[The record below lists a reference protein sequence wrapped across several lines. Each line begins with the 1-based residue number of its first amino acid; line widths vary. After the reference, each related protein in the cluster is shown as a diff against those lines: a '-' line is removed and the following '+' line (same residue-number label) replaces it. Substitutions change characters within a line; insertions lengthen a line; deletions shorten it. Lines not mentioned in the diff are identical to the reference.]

1 MKKPFFLIYILILS
15 FLLSSCFQS
24 EEANVVDA
32 QIKAIGAI
40 TLESN
45 DSITAAEKAVESL
58 LDTDKKQLRYKN
70 KLIAARNKYNQLV
83 IQEKINILEEK
94 INEIGEVTIS
104 SKDKIVEARDFYDKQ
119 DDDVKN
125 GIKIM
130 KF

>member
-83 IQEKINILEEK
+83 IQEKINIHEEK